1 MGRRREG
8 EYFSLNSATEQGHI
22 VRVRCGAC
30 RRAANFLPEDLAAIY
45 GGNSFALEPLFPCS
59 KCGTTDF
66 VRVTT
71 YSPEIA
77 DFGRITLRRPGP
89 KKVVQ
94 TWANETFTERSRAR
108 YVRDPGFRV

>member
-1 MGRRREG
+1 MGRRRTG
-8 EYFSLNSATEQGHI
+8 EYFSLDDAIVQGQI

-30 RRAANFLPEDLAAIY
+30 RRAANFLPEDLAAVY
-45 GGNSFALEPLFPCS
+45 GGGRFALEPLFPCS

-77 DFGRITLRRPGP
+77 DFGKITIRRPGP

-108 YVRDPGFRV
+108 YVRDAGFRL